1 METENN
7 CKITSRPKSI
17 KEFFRSRFFWKPF
30 LGILIGGAAG
40 FLFYYFVGCRTG
52 SCAITSNPYNSVIA
66 GSILG
71 LFVTNSPC
79 TSC

>member
-7 CKITSRPKSI
+7 CKITPRPKSI

-30 LGILIGGAAG
+30 LGILIGGLAG

-79 TSC
+79 SSC